1 MVFSSITFLFA
12 FLPLTILLYFIVG
25 KALRNI
31 LLLSASLFFYA
42 WGEGAYVL
50 LMLGSIALNYAIGF
64 YLGRVEEPRSRR
76 LAVIFGISLNLLM
89 LGIFKYTNWFA
100 DIVAGIIPSLESSDL
115 LSEPIHLPIGI
126 SFFTFQ
132 ALSYIIDVYRNDAQA
147 QKNPFY
153 LGLYIA
159 SFPQLIA
166 GPIVRYN
173 QVAKQIVERRHSL
186 ALFASGV
193 ERFVFGLSKKV
204 LIANQMGMMA
214 DLIFAQDYAQL
225 SPGIAWLG
233 IVCYTLQIYFDF
245 SGYSDMAIGL
255 GRMFGF
261 QFSENFNYPYI
272 ASSMQDFW
280 KRWHISLSTWFRDY
294 LYIPLGGNRDG
305 GKKTYRNLFIVFVL
319 CGLWH
324 GASWNF
330 VIWGLI
336 HGTFLALE
344 RKTLKHV
351 LKNLKPLFRHCYTM
365 FVVINAW
372 VFFRIEDMSD
382 AFDYM
387 GAMYFLND
395 STGAFNLQINNNLNS
410 LFILSLLLGLL
421 FCFPV
426 FHHVKNLIL
435 SPVKGCRY
443 KVIIGETAKTCMLV
457 SLLYACVSFL
467 AVNSYNPFIY
477 FRF

>member
-1 MVFSSITFLFA
+1 LVFSSITFLFA

-42 WGEGAYVL
+42 WGEGIYVL
-50 LMLGSIALNYAIGF
+50 LMLGSIAINYGIGF
-64 YLGRVEEPRSRR
+64 YLGRVKERR
-76 LAVIFGISLNLLM
+76 YRKRAVAFGIILNLLL
-89 LGIFKYTNWFA
+89 LGIFKYTNWFV
-100 DIVAGIIPSLESSDL
+100 DIIAGIIPSLESTDL
-115 LSEPIHLPIGI
+115 LVDPIHLPIGI

-132 ALSYIIDVYRNDAQA
+132 ALSYIIDVYRNDTKAQN
-147 QKNPFY
+147 NPFH

-173 QVAKQIVERRHSL
+173 QVAQQIVERQHSFT
-186 ALFASGV
+186 LFASGV
-193 ERFVFGLSKKV
+193 ERFVFGLAKKV
-204 LIANQMGMMA
+204 LIANQMGLMA
-214 DLIFAQDYAQL
+214 DLIFVQDYTQL

-261 QFSENFNYPYI
+261 QFTENFNYPYI
-272 ASSMQDFW
+272 ARSMQDFW

-305 GKKTYRNLFIVFVL
+305 DKKTYRNLFIVFLL

-330 VIWGLI
+330 VTWGLI

-344 RKTLKHV
+344 RKTLKHF
-351 LKNLKPLFRHCYTM
+351 LNGLTPILRHCYTM
-365 FVVINAW
+365 FIVINAW

-395 STGAFNLQINNNLNS
+395 SADSFNLQISNNLNS
-410 LFILSLLLGLL
+410 LFFFALVLGLL
-421 FCFPV
+421 FCLPLV
-426 FHHVKNLIL
+426 QYLKESTATLLHGRSYSSL
-435 SPVKGCRY
+435 
-443 KVIIGETAKTCMLV
+443 IGETAKTCILV
-457 SLLYACVSFL
+457 SLLYLCVSFL